1 MDEIVGTGGSPPPRP
16 AAAGPWQ
23 PPGPPET
30 PGAWRPPRSLE
41 TSLLQFFHR
50 LREAGVPVSMVEV
63 LDAFACLA
71 HVDLADRS
79 QFRAALF
86 ATLVK
91 RPEDQQAFGVLFD
104 VCFPLTASGRFGAD
118 GPGGP
123 DDDPALHPPGA
134 EAGPPV
140 GERTPAGEG
149 EVVHSHGDPS
159 DELLAALLEALRHGD
174 EAALR
179 SLAGLAVDRFGGL
192 QAQPEASERYYLYR
206 ILRQVELYRLL
217 AMALGDS
224 DDPDG
229 AARHGREE
237 LARRIEDFR
246 RLLAEQLRHRMAVS
260 VGAEQLAELYRER
273 QLDDVDFLAATASQ
287 LGEGRLGVRPLP
299 RMRAAGAAGGRRRRR
314 HGRLDVRRTVRRSL
328 SSGGV
333 PVDPAFRA
341 VRASKPDL
349 YVLADVSGSVIEFA
363 KFTLSL
369 LHAMNQE
376 FAKLRSFVFV
386 DGVDEVTNI
395 LDQGG
400 HRMDLRGAFAM
411 AKVVADDGHSD
422 YGNVFRRFAERYGG
436 DVDSRST
443 LIVMGDA
450 RNNYRDPG
458 LEAFRDLADRSR
470 RLYWLNPEPRAD
482 WNGTDSIMATYAPAC
497 DRVFEVRTLRQLT
510 ACVDEIT

>member
-1 MDEIVGTGGSPPPRP
+1 VSTPTW
-16 AAAGPWQ
+16 A
-23 PPGPPET
+23 PG
-30 PGAWRPPRSLE
+30 RSLE
-41 TSLLQFFHR
+41 TALLEFFHR
-50 LREAGVPVSMVEV
+50 LREARVPVSMVKV
-63 LDAFACLA
+63 LDAFAALA
-71 HVDLADRS
+71 HVELADRV
-79 QFRAALF
+79 QFRSALF

-91 RPEDQQAFGVLFD
+91 RPEDQEAFGVLFD
-104 VCFPLTASGRFGAD
+104 VCFPLTPAGPHAHGAM
-118 GPGGP
+118 PNTP
-123 DDDPALHPPGA
+123 LAAP
-134 EAGPPV
+134 GPPV
-140 GERTPAGEG
+140 GEATAEGDEG
-149 EVVHSHGDPS
+149 EWGFHSPPDLHNPQDLHDPLDASGD
-159 DELLAALLEALRHGD
+159 LLAALLDALRHDD
-174 EAALR
+174 EAAMR
-179 SLAGLAVDRFGGL
+179 ALAGLAVARFGGL
-192 QAQPEASERYYLYR
+192 EAQPEASERYYLYR
-206 ILRQVELYRLL
+206 VLRQVELYRLL
-217 AMALGDS
+217 AMALADS

-246 RLLAEQLRHRMAVS
+246 RLLAEQLRHRLAAS
-260 VGAEQLAELYRER
+260 VGTAQAAELYRER
-273 QLDDVDFLAATASQ
+273 QLEDVDFLGANASQ
-287 LGEGRLGVRPLP
+287 LRELRQAVRPLA
-299 RMRAAGAAGGRRRRR
+299 RKLASRAAQKRRLRR

-386 DGVDEVTNI
+386 DGVDEVTGI
-395 LDQGG
+395 LDHGG
-400 HRMDLRGAFAM
+400 HRMDLRGAFAR

-422 YGNVFRRFAERYGG
+422 YGNVFRRFADRYGG
-436 DVDSRST
+436 DVDARST

-450 RNNYRDPG
+450 RNNYREPG
-458 LEAFRDLADRSR
+458 LEAFRALAERSR
-470 RLYWLNPEPRAD
+470 RLYWLNPEPSQD
-482 WNGTDSIMATYAPAC
+482 WDTTDSIMSVYGAAC

>member
-1 MDEIVGTGGSPPPRP
+1 MGQIVRVG
-16 AAAGPWQ
+16 
-23 PPGPPET
+23 
-30 PGAWRPPRSLE
+30 PRSLE
-41 TSLLQFFHR
+41 TSLLEFFHR
-50 LREAGVPVSMVEV
+50 LREARVPVSMVEV

-71 HVDLADRS
+71 HVDLADRA
-79 QFRAALF
+79 QFRSALF

-104 VCFPLTASGRFGAD
+104 VCFPPTPSTAAGATPGSEPGDAAPPPLAAGAPEREGSPQPD
-118 GPGGP
+118 GARG
-123 DDDPALHPPGA
+123 D
-134 EAGPPV
+134 
-140 GERTPAGEG
+140 
-149 EVVHSHGDPS
+149 VHTQDPS
-159 DELLAALLEALRHGD
+159 GDLLAALLDALRHDD
-174 EAALR
+174 EAAMR
-179 SLAGLAVDRFGGL
+179 TLAGLAVDRFGGL
-192 QAQPEASERYYLYR
+192 EAQPEASERYYLYR

-224 DDPDG
+224 DDADG

-246 RLLAEQLRHRMAVS
+246 RLLASQLRHRMAAS
-260 VGAEQLAELYRER
+260 VGVHQAAELYTER
-273 QLDDVDFLAATASQ
+273 QLEDVDFLGANASQ
-287 LGEGRLGVRPLP
+287 LRELRQAVRPLA
-299 RMRAAGAAGGRRRRR
+299 RKLASRAAQKRRLRR

-328 SSGGV
+328 STGGV

-376 FAKLRSFVFV
+376 FAKLRSFAFV
-386 DGVDEVTNI
+386 DGIDEVTG
-395 LDQGG
+395 LLAEGG
-400 HRMDLRGAFAM
+400 HRMDLRGAFAR
-411 AKVVADDGHSD
+411 AKLVADDGHSD

-436 DVDSRST
+436 DVDARTT

-450 RNNYRDPG
+450 RNNYREPG
-458 LEAFRDLADRSR
+458 LEPFRDLAERSR
-470 RLYWLNPEPRAD
+470 RLYWLNPEPRAEWD
-482 WNGTDSIMATYAPAC
+482 TTDSIMSAYGAAC

>member
-1 MDEIVGTGGSPPPRP
+1 VSTPTW
-16 AAAGPWQ
+16 A
-23 PPGPPET
+23 PG
-30 PGAWRPPRSLE
+30 RSLE
-41 TSLLQFFHR
+41 TALLEFFHR
-50 LREAGVPVSMVEV
+50 LREARVPVSMVEV
-63 LDAFACLA
+63 LDAFACLG
-71 HVDLADRS
+71 HVDLADRV
-79 QFRAALF
+79 QFRSALF

-91 RPEDQQAFGVLFD
+91 RPEDQEAFGVLFD
-104 VCFPLTASGRFGAD
+104 LCFPLTPAGPHAHGAM
-118 GPGGP
+118 PNTP
-123 DDDPALHPPGA
+123 VAAP
-134 EAGPPV
+134 GPPV
-140 GERTPAGEG
+140 GEATAAANEG
-149 EVVHSHGDPS
+149 EWDIHRPPDAPDASGD
-159 DELLAALLEALRHGD
+159 LLAALLDALRHDD
-174 EAALR
+174 EAAMR
-179 SLAGLAVDRFGGL
+179 ALAGLAVARFGGL
-192 QAQPEASERYYLYR
+192 EAQPEASERYYLYR
-206 ILRQVELYRLL
+206 VLRQVELYRLL

-246 RLLAEQLRHRMAVS
+246 RLLGEQLRHRLAAS
-260 VGAEQLAELYRER
+260 VGSAQAAELYRER
-273 QLDDVDFLAATASQ
+273 QLEDVDFLGANASQ
-287 LGEGRLGVRPLP
+287 LRELRQAVRPLA
-299 RMRAAGAAGGRRRRR
+299 RKLASRAAQKRRLRR

-386 DGVDEVTNI
+386 DGVDEVTGI
-395 LDQGG
+395 LEHGG
-400 HRMDLRGAFAM
+400 HRMDLRGAFAR

-422 YGNVFRRFAERYGG
+422 YGNVFRRFADRYGG
-436 DVDSRST
+436 DVDARST
-443 LIVMGDA
+443 LLVMGDA
-450 RNNYRDPG
+450 RNNYREPG
-458 LEAFRDLADRSR
+458 LEAFRGLAERSR
-470 RLYWLNPEPRAD
+470 RLYWLNPEPKQD
-482 WNGTDSIMATYAPAC
+482 WDTTDSIMSVYGAAC

>member
-1 MDEIVGTGGSPPPRP
+1 MEEIVGTG
-16 AAAGPWQ
+16 
-23 PPGPPET
+23 
-30 PGAWRPPRSLE
+30 AWRPSRSLE
-41 TSLLQFFHR
+41 TSLLEFFHR

-71 HVDLADRS
+71 HVDLADRA

-104 VCFPLTASGRFGAD
+104 VCFPLTAARPA
-118 GPGGP
+118 PGGP
-123 DDDPALHPPGA
+123 ADGDDPAPHPPGPGP
-134 EAGPPV
+134 GPPV
-140 GERTPAGEG
+140 GERTPAEEEG
-149 EVVHSHGDPS
+149 DGVVHSPHPS

-192 QAQPEASERYYLYR
+192 EAQPEASERYYLYR

-260 VGAEQLAELYRER
+260 VGAEQVAELYRER
-273 QLDDVDFLAATASQ
+273 QLDDVDFLAANASQ
-287 LGEGRLGVRPLP
+287 LRELRQAVRPLA
-299 RMRAAGAAGGRRRRR
+299 RKLAARAAQKRRLRR

-386 DGVDEVTNI
+386 DGVDEVTGI

-400 HRMDLRGAFAM
+400 HRMDLRGAFAR

-436 DVDSRST
+436 DVDGRST
-443 LIVMGDA
+443 LMVMGDA

-458 LEAFRDLADRSR
+458 LEAFRALAGRSR

-482 WNGTDSIMATYAPAC
+482 WDSTDSIMATYAPAC

>member
-1 MDEIVGTGGSPPPRP
+1 MEGIVGTG
-16 AAAGPWQ
+16 
-23 PPGPPET
+23 E
-30 PGAWRPPRSLE
+30 WRPPRSLE
-41 TSLLQFFHR
+41 TSLLEFFHR
-50 LREAGVPVSMVEV
+50 LREARVPVAMVEV

-71 HVDLADRS
+71 HVELADRA
-79 QFRAALF
+79 QFRSALF

-91 RPEDQQAFGVLFD
+91 RPEDQQAFAVLFD
-104 VCFPLTASGRFGAD
+104 VCFPLTS
-118 GPGGP
+118 GPGARHPDPPLSGP
-123 DDDPALHPPGA
+123 PPGEHTAA
-134 EAGPPV
+134 E
-140 GERTPAGEG
+140 EG
-149 EVVHSHGDPS
+149 DGAVHSPEGAVAGGLPDAS
-159 DELLAALLEALRHGD
+159 DELLAALLDALRHDD
-174 EAALR
+174 EAAMR
-179 SLAGLAVDRFGGL
+179 ALAGLAVDRHAGL
-192 QAQPEASERYYLYR
+192 EAQPEASERYYLYR

-260 VGAEQLAELYRER
+260 VGTRQAAELYRER
-273 QLDDVDFLAATASQ
+273 QLDDVDFLAANSGQ
-287 LGEGRLGVRPLP
+287 LRELRQAVRPLA
-299 RMRAAGAAGGRRRRR
+299 RKLASRAAQKRRLRRR
-314 HGRLDVRRTVRRSL
+314 GRLDVRRTVRRSL

-369 LHAMNQE
+369 LHAMGQE
-376 FAKLRSFVFV
+376 FAKLRSFAFV
-386 DGVDEVTNI
+386 DGIDEVTGL
-395 LDQGG
+395 LDEGG
-400 HRMDLRGAFAM
+400 HRMDLRGAFAR
-411 AKVVADDGHSD
+411 AKLVADDGHSH
-422 YGNVFRRFAERYGG
+422 YGNVFRRFAERHGG
-436 DVDSRST
+436 EVDSRTT

-450 RNNYRDPG
+450 RNNYREPG
-458 LEAFRDLADRSR
+458 LEAFRALAERSR
-470 RLYWLNPEPRAD
+470 RLYWLNPEPRDD
-482 WNGTDSIMATYAPAC
+482 WDTTDSIMSVYGPSC

>member
-1 MDEIVGTGGSPPPRP
+1 MEEIVGTG
-16 AAAGPWQ
+16 Q
-23 PPGPPET
+23 
-30 PGAWRPPRSLE
+30 WRPSRSLE
-41 TSLLQFFHR
+41 TSLLEFFHR

-71 HVDLADRS
+71 HVDLADRA

-91 RPEDQQAFGVLFD
+91 RPEDQQAFGILFD
-104 VCFPLTASGRFGAD
+104 VCFPLTASGPAD
-118 GPGGP
+118 GDGERNG
-123 DDDPALHPPGA
+123 DALHPPGA
-134 EAGPPV
+134 VPGPPV
-140 GERTPAGEG
+140 GERSPTGEG
-149 EVVHSHGDPS
+149 EEAVHSPGDPS
-159 DELLAALLEALRHGD
+159 DELLAALLDALRHGD

-192 QAQPEASERYYLYR
+192 EAQPEASERYYLYR

-273 QLDDVDFLAATASQ
+273 QLDDVDFLAANASQ
-287 LGEGRLGVRPLP
+287 LRELRQAVRPLA
-299 RMRAAGAAGGRRRRR
+299 RKLASRAAQKRRLRR

-386 DGVDEVTNI
+386 DGVDEVTGI

-400 HRMDLRGAFAM
+400 HRMDLRGAFAR

-450 RNNYRDPG
+450 RNNYHDPG
-458 LEAFRDLADRSR
+458 LEAFRDLAERSR

-482 WNGTDSIMATYAPAC
+482 WDSTDSIMATYAPAC